1 MGKISL
7 YIKDPFRI
15 LSGVLRRMAPWI
27 SNDELY
33 LRILFFLRQR
43 KVLHL
48 KNPQTFSE
56 KLQWLKLHDR
66 KPEYTTM
73 VDKYAVK
80 KYVGNIIG
88 EKYIIP
94 TIGVWDKPEDI
105 DWDSLPDKFV
115 LKTTHGGGSV
125 GVVICKDKN
134 SFNKEKAIR
143 NLSQSLKQNIYT
155 ELREWPY
162 KDVKKRIIAEPFM
175 EDYNDS
181 SQDLPDFKFFCFN
194 GNPKYCQVI
203 KDRNTK
209 ETIDFFDMH
218 WQHQEFIGFNPYVT
232 HAKECPKKPLNYE
245 KMQEIAR
252 LLSKDIP
259 FSRIDLYE
267 INGKI
272 YFGEIT
278 LFPASGLRLLRPYI
292 WNKYFGDMIDIKVRK
307 IS

>member
-1 MGKISL
+1 MEKLSQYL
-7 YIKDPFRI
+7 KDPFRI
-15 LSGVLRRMAPWI
+15 LSGVLRRIAPWI

-33 LRILFFLRQR
+33 LRILFFLKQR

-80 KYVGNIIG
+80 EYVANIIG
-88 EKYIIP
+88 EEYIIP

-105 DWDSLPDKFV
+105 DWNSLPDKFV

-162 KDVKKRIIAEPFM
+162 KNIKKRIIAEELL
-175 EDYNDS
+175 EDINNPS
-181 SQDLPDFKFFCFN
+181 DLPDYKFFCFN
-194 GNPKYCQVI
+194 GDPKYCQVI
-203 KDRNTK
+203 SNRGTSM
-209 ETIDFFDMH
+209 TVDFFDKEWKH
-218 WQHQEFIGFNPYVT
+218 QPFHEPKNYPFSSKTISAPSQHSKMLELASKLSKGHPFLRVDFYEVNNCIFIGELTFFPTSGFGGFNP
-232 HAKECPKKPLNYE
+232 KEWDQKFG
-245 KMQEIAR
+245 Q
-252 LLSKDIP
+252 
-259 FSRIDLYE
+259 F
-267 INGKI
+267 INHNH
-272 YFGEIT
+272 T
-278 LFPASGLRLLRPYI
+278 T
-292 WNKYFGDMIDIKVRK
+292 
-307 IS
+307 